1 MAQVDFKVTVWE
13 RVNIPDDKLND
24 VIERIR
30 SGEISSSSDL
40 FYVLD
45 DDCTYEGIIDD
56 TMEPLT
62 PEENDNQST
71 IEAMTNKGK
80 TVFTNYKNR

>member
-13 RVNIPDDKLND
+13 RVSISDDKLND

-30 SGEISSSSDL
+30 SGEITSSSDL
-40 FYVLD
+40 FNVLD